1 MSKDNNIVIF
11 NQTQKVLIKYAE
23 DAKNYAEKL
32 AQDPDFKIYIG
43 KTSEDISNACTII
56 KDNIFPITLFAKF
69 QSGKSTT
76 TAAMSDGCEITP
88 CGKGGGG
95 LRTSTVPVT
104 IYNSDK
110 VPLVEYAGKLTTPVE
125 IKLLSKVD
133 LTKTIADAASTLPV
147 PVGDDGAPIPKE
159 YFYDLDNAKHK
170 EILEEAIKAEIEIYK
185 NDAFYDNNKLTT
197 LQDAILIIK
206 FYGCDAYK
214 KLCAGEFSTIQGM
227 QSFLKVE
234 NWETKWANLREA
246 GLDLIDRKNKNTA
259 LDFKAEECLHVFIE
273 SIRVPVKSKFMSET
287 GTAVTDSPG
296 IMANS
301 RDTERARKA
310 AVNAAVILFVLNG
323 DAQFSDEDKAQLQ
336 FLKANGMA
344 KKVIF
349 TINFK
354 TNPETIQINGI
365 ERSIAASLRSLGYT
379 EPYQQEFLYFN
390 AYLAMHYFQ
399 VPKVLSGEIDTLSEQ
414 GIIADAKQF
423 FPNKNFSNAKDAL
436 KKTTV
441 RVLRMID
448 EEDCADDLQE
458 VGFTQSVQQKIY
470 QISGWAPM
478 ITKLRS
484 HIIQKRA
491 AGVLRDLGINPIL
504 KSITAIEKI
513 LKACEDAAELD
524 KEKATEEYKNAKFL
538 LEKFSD
544 QANQV
549 IDENLTDYID
559 KSLAENY
566 YSEVVIAAVDDSTKK
581 AAPQIYEETGIISNI
596 GSAADW
602 AVTKAANF
610 GIGVINL
617 FKTDEIDYF
626 EHKSISEICNNIMS
640 REYELALSNRG
651 TAWTANLESS
661 PLYTGQVKNTV
672 LFVQQQFKNLW
683 QELKLKENPFLEKI
697 ESLPAELTGSMS
709 KDVVRSDINR
719 VVLEN
724 TSYAAEFSI
733 SDIVNA
739 ILTGAATYASSAFV
753 YLHVLPATFIIPG
766 IGQILLVVSAVV
778 ALIKWLTT
786 DDQKRINQL
795 QQKIATELK
804 NKLEET
810 KEDTIANIINGQPK
824 AFPEPKPGVNFIREF
839 YTSFFKGV
847 LEQQKKTLEDE
858 YKQKL
863 AELNQTQAKR
873 DEIKVKA
880 AQWREQHI
888 QPLRQN
894 LREVQQQIENVWGA
908 GDSNA

>member
-1 MSKDNNIVIF
+1 MSEDNNIVIF

-43 KTSEDISNACTII
+43 KTAEDISYACTII

-76 TAAMSDGCEITP
+76 TAAMSDGREITP

-104 IYNSDK
+104 IYNSDN
-110 VPLVEYAGKLTTPVE
+110 VPLVEYEGKLTTPVE
-125 IKLLSKVD
+125 IKILSKVD

-147 PVGDDGAPIPKE
+147 PVGDDGEPIPKE

-170 EILEEAIKAEIEIYK
+170 KILEEAIKAEIEIYK

-227 QSFLKVE
+227 QPFLKVE

-246 GLDLIDRKNKNTA
+246 GLDLIDRKNTA

-273 SIRVPVKSKFMSET
+273 SIRVPVPSKFMAET

-323 DAQFSDEDKAQLQ
+323 DTQFSDEDKAQLQ

-349 TINFK
+349 AMNFK
-354 TNPETIQINGI
+354 RNPNVIRINGI
-365 ERSIAASLRSLGYT
+365 ERSIAASLKSLGYT

-399 VPKVLSGEIDTLSEQ
+399 APKVLSGEIDTLSEQ

-458 VGFTQSVQQKIY
+458 VGFTQSVLQKIY

-491 AGVLRDLGINPIL
+491 ASVLRDLGINPTL
-504 KSITAIEKI
+504 KAITAIEKT
-513 LKACEDAAELD
+513 LKSREAAAEFD
-524 KEKATEEYKNAKFL
+524 KEKATEEYEKAKFL

-581 AAPQIYEETGIISNI
+581 AAPQIYDETGLLSNI
-596 GSAADW
+596 GSAVGW
-602 AVTKAANF
+602 AATKAANF
-610 GIGVINL
+610 SIGFIN
-617 FKTDEIDYF
+617 FFTTNEIDYF
-626 EHKSISEICNNIMS
+626 EHTSIGETCNNIMS

-697 ESLPAELTGSMS
+697 EPLPAELTGSMS
-709 KDVVRSDINR
+709 KDVVRRDINR
-719 VVLEN
+719 VVFEN
-724 TSYAAEFSI
+724 DTYAAGDSI
-733 SDIVNA
+733 ADMINA
-739 ILTGAATYASSAFV
+739 LLAGVATYASSAFV

-766 IGQILLVVSAVV
+766 IGQILLLVAAGV

-786 DDQKRINQL
+786 DDQERINQL

-804 NKLEET
+804 NKLAET
-810 KEDTIANIINGQPK
+810 KEDTLSNIINGQPE
-824 AFPEPKPGVNFIREF
+824 AFPEPKPGVNFIRNF

-847 LEQQKKTLEDE
+847 LEQQKKTLEAE

-863 AELNQTQAKR
+863 AEFNQTQAKR
-873 DEIKVKA
+873 DEIKAKA
-880 AQWREQHI
+880 AQWRQQHI

-894 LREVQQQIENVWGA
+894 LQELQQQIENVWGA